1 MKALIAIGFLV
12 SLSVSANDSLEKEYK
27 GLTDEGEVCTVRL
40 RDSEGS
46 ASFSYLDGGD
56 RKSCVISYDRYYL
69 TDRRED
75 GYSYGTVGDKSGFK
89 SCKVQV
95 YFSEDGL
102 KRLRMGLKS
111 IFNPFHSYEDC
122 NIKSD
127 TL

>member
-1 MKALIAIGFLV
+1 MKALLALGLMISF
-12 SLSVSANDSLEKEYK
+12 SVIANDSLEKEYK

-69 TDRRED
+69 SNRRDD
-75 GYSYGTVGDKSGFK
+75 GLSFGTVGDKSGFK

-95 YFSEDGL
+95 HFVQDGI

-122 NIKSD
+122 NIQSD